1 MQNGSSFDLFDVQY
15 ISDLKQKLISLGALD
30 STDLEITL
38 IGGALKI
45 YLYAL
50 VLMMG
55 NWRLYAVQGSSVEGG
70 KNTIARK
77 IGEFSLDT
85 SDWRHMHHFSEK
97 CFARSREAH
106 LICFYKHCA

>member
-1 MQNGSSFDLFDVQY
+1 ME
-15 ISDLKQKLISLGALD
+15 ALD
-30 STDLEITL
+30 STDLEIPL

-55 NWRLYAVQGSSVEGG
+55 TWNLYAVQGSSVEGG
-70 KNTIARK
+70 KTTIARK

-85 SDWRHMHHFSEK
+85 SDWRHMHHFGEK
-97 CFARSREAH
+97 CFARAREAH
-106 LICFYKHCA
+106 LICFYKHCAWGRNLDSCFE

>member
-1 MQNGSSFDLFDVQY
+1 MYDGSSFDLFDVQY

-55 NWRLYAVQGSSVEGG
+55 TWCLFAVQGSNVEGG
-70 KNTIARK
+70 KTTIARK

-85 SDWRHMHHFSEK
+85 SD
-97 CFARSREAH
+97 
-106 LICFYKHCA
+106 